1 MANLSNEKLK
11 NILPEGWKTY
21 HFKYIIRA
29 KIDNRGRT
37 PELNDNDEG
46 IPILE
51 LDSIGKKIPDV
62 TQVSKY
68 ISYES
73 YKKYIR
79 NDLKSGDILFGTVG
93 SIGKC
98 SIVPKQFNYCIA
110 QNIVGYR
117 FKEDQ
122 NSLFWFYYFKSE
134 IFKRMYMQFNK
145 GNIQD
150 SIKVSDMERGT
161 VIIPPLKEQ
170 NIIASF
176 LDDKSEKIDK
186 ILKKLNNQI
195 DLLKKYK
202 KSLITETVTKGLN
215 KNVKMKDSGI
225 DWIGKIPETWEIKKL
240 KYLGAAR
247 NGLTYSPDDQVDE
260 GILVLRSS
268 NIQDG
273 ELEFKD
279 NVYVNMKVPTD
290 LILKKDDLLICSRNG
305 SRNLIGKNTLI
316 DEKTAGQTYGAF
328 MCVYR
333 SKYNKFIHYILN
345 SDIFTYYLS
354 SFLTSTINQLTNAN
368 LYSIKIPFTYD
379 IKEQE
384 EIVNYLDKKCEQI
397 DCLVKSKQ
405 EQIEKMEQYKKSLI
419 YEYVTGKKR
428 VKGAEELYG

>member
-1 MANLSNEKLK
+1 MAEIKKSC
-11 NILPEGWKTY
+11 I
-21 HFKYIIRA
+21 
-29 KIDNRGRT
+29 
-37 PELNDNDEG
+37 EG
-46 IPILE
+46 IGSVPTNWKLSRFRYVFTIKKAKLPDILYDE
-51 LDSIGKKIPDV
+51 NDGTMEPYM
-62 TQVSKY
+62 TM
-68 ISYES
+68 E
-73 YKKYIR
+73 YIR
-79 NDLKSGDILFGTVG
+79 NKENVNPQYTKDGTYCNMDDILLLWDGSNAGEIIYKHPTGYAPSTTAILTLLKSIDKNYAKFYLKFLEEKLRENTNGMGIPHVDGEFLKNLLFL
-93 SIGKC
+93 I
-98 SIVPKQFNYCIA
+98 PN
-110 QNIVGYR
+110 
-117 FKEDQ
+117 KE
-122 NSLFWFYYFKSE
+122 
-134 IFKRMYMQFNK
+134 
-145 GNIQD
+145 
-150 SIKVSDMERGT
+150 
-161 VIIPPLKEQ
+161 EQ
-170 NIIASF
+170 KFISNF
-176 LDDKSEKIDK
+176 LDDRIEKIDD
-186 ILKKLNNQI
+186 ILKDINREIEILN
-195 DLLKKYK
+195 KYK
-202 KSLITETVTKGLN
+202 KSLITKMITKGLDASLT
-215 KNVKMKDSGI
+215 MKDSGI
-225 DWIGKIPETWEIKKL
+225 DWIGKIPEKWEIKKL

-260 GILVLRSS
+260 DEGILVLRSS
-268 NIQDG
+268 NIQNGKLSFD
-273 ELEFKD
+273 D
-279 NVYVNMKVPTD
+279 NVYVNMKIPKEI
-290 LILKKDDLLICSRNG
+290 ILEKNDLLICSRNG